1 MAKEKAAGPTALSQ
15 ILHDRSLRFAAAL
28 AIAVAIPVAVLFYFQ
43 SRSLNAIEETSS
55 VVLRQLSKDTAD
67 SLTKTIDEALKAVQ
81 IRVFLRITAA
91 RVEPLDLSFIEPVFV
106 ENLEASPF
114 AEAFYVYSEV
124 TPPRYAGR
132 LLVIDRQPPV
142 PSEVPPSGRFRVD
155 SDAAA
160 VLVPRIKE
168 LARQRRAIVLFKTTL
183 EGREKYIQ
191 VQVRWNNAARDV
203 MTSFLAVAV
212 DAERLRTDYFPSLL
226 RTELA
231 GISGPT
237 GFPPLVATV
246 LDERNRIVFDSGAEP
261 PTTRFLHERPFPIV
275 FFDRELLE
283 FAAPYE
289 ADRDVW
295 RLRVGYGNQSIDEI
309 VAAKTRPQKA
319 LLAMLALALGFGVF
333 FVARSAARE
342 VRLAELKSN
351 FVSSVSHDL
360 KTPLALIQLF
370 AETLE
375 LGRVKSTERA
385 GEYYRIINSEAR
397 KLTRLIDNILD
408 FSKMEAGLRPY
419 KVGVQDLAQLTG
431 RVLTA
436 LESQFKQ
443 NQFTVR
449 FDQESTVPPVLIDAD
464 AVERAIENLL
474 TNAMKY
480 SGESRDILV
489 HVGTRDGLA
498 CVSVTDRG
506 IGIPRGQQRRI
517 FRKFYRIEADAVTGP
532 QGCGLGLAIVDHT
545 MRGHRGHVRVE
556 SEPDRGS
563 TFTLCFPIPVGV
575 ATDEAHSGDRG
586 RAANAA
592 RTA

>member
-1 MAKEKAAGPTALSQ
+1 MANEKGTGPTALSQ

-28 AIAVAIPVAVLFYFQ
+28 AVAVAIPVAVLFYFQ
-43 SRSLNAIEETSS
+43 FRSLNAIEDTSS

-67 SLTKTIDEALKAVQ
+67 SVAKAIEDALKRPHIQVL
-81 IRVFLRITAA
+81 LRIFRA
-91 RVEPLDLSFIEPVFV
+91 RMEPLDLAWIEPVFS
-106 ENLEASPF
+106 ENLDASPF
-114 AEAFYVYSEV
+114 VDAFYVYS
-124 TPPRYAGR
+124 TIGPAHQINR
-132 LLVIDRQPPV
+132 LWAVDRDPPV
-142 PSEVPPSGRFRVD
+142 QGELPTNRFHEERETAKVI
-155 SDAAA
+155 
-160 VLVPRIKE
+160 LPRIHE
-168 LARQRRAIVLFKTTL
+168 LAAHRRAIVLFQVSL
-183 EGREKYIQ
+183 NGRPTYIQ
-191 VQVRWNNAARDV
+191 VQIRFNDDAARDSV
-203 MTSFLAVAV
+203 NSFVAFAV
-212 DAERLRTDYFPSLL
+212 DAERLRTQHLPTLV
-226 RTELA
+226 TTKLA
-231 GISGPT
+231 SSRGQSA
-237 GFPPLVATV
+237 FPPLEAV
-246 LDERNRIVFDSGAEP
+246 LADERGTPFFHTTSEP
-261 PTTRFLHERPFPIV
+261 AHAIIDERPFPVV
-275 FFDRELLE
+275 FFDRQLMEFSAPLE
-283 FAAPYE
+283 TH
-289 ADRDVW
+289 RDTW
-295 RLRVGYGNQSIDEI
+295 RLRVGYGDLSVDEI
-309 VAAKTRPQKA
+309 VAASTRPQKA

-333 FVARSAARE
+333 FVARAAARE

-375 LGRVKSTERA
+375 LGRVKSTARA
-385 GEYYRIINSEAR
+385 AEYYRIINSEAR

-419 KVGVQDLAQLTG
+419 KVGLQDLGQLTG
-431 RVLTA
+431 RVLAA

-449 FDQESTVPPVLIDAD
+449 FDQEREVPPVLIDAD
-464 AVERAIENLL
+464 AVEQAIENLL

-480 SGESRDILV
+480 SGESRDIRV
-489 HVGTRDGLA
+489 QVGTEDGLA

-506 IGIPRGQQRRI
+506 IGIPRGQQRKI

-545 MRGHRGHVRVE
+545 MRGHGGHVRVE

-563 TFTLCFPIPVGV
+563 TFTLCFPIPMGV

-586 RAANAA
+586 RAADAA